1 MRSAFPPFRD
11 STGRHRGISSAHAF
25 EVGQVVAATGV
36 APERMKTP
44 SSLRTELTSVLMMNS
59 HGFPEITA
67 AVESLRETV
76 KGPVEVIVLNRGVAD
91 GSEQWLSNQP
101 DLTVLDTSRAWTLS
115 SMECRPGECP
125 WSHHLFCDSSIR
137 FTPYWRELHLE
148 HLEQWPDI
156 GLVSSV
162 SSSGEGVQRA
172 VAAENVLELTLRAR
186 GLLRVGEDSMP
197 MSRIFH
203 SPFLMVR
210 TSVLERVGDLTS
222 DSEMGGW
229 SFVDWYQRIRLS
241 GFRLRVAQDCLMAW
255 TPQLTAEDYQASWSV
270 LNDKWGADAA
280 YSDSTFEQLSL
291 TENPFH
297 EARRSVAYQSEEDAR
312 GLIDREPKL

>member
-1 MRSAFPPFRD
+1 M
-11 STGRHRGISSAHAF
+11 
-25 EVGQVVAATGV
+25 
-36 APERMKTP
+36 
-44 SSLRTELTSVLMMNS
+44 
-59 HGFPEITA
+59 
-67 AVESLRETV
+67 

-101 DLTVLDTSRAWTLS
+101 DLTVLDTSELGPSAAWNAGLANARGRTIF
-115 SMECRPGECP
+115 
-125 WSHHLFCDSSIR
+125 FCDSSIR

-162 SSSGEGVQRA
+162 SSLGEGAQRA

-186 GLLRVGEDSMP
+186 GLFESWRGQHAYVAN
-197 MSRIFH
+197 FH

-210 TSVLERVGDLTS
+210 TSVLERVGGFDVRFR
-222 DSEMGGW
+222 DGGLG
-229 SFVDWYQRIRLS
+229 FVDWYQRIRLS

-255 TPQLTAEDYQASWSV
+255 TPHLTTEDYQASWSV
-270 LNDKWGADAA
+270 LNEKWGAASS

-291 TENPFH
+291 TKNPFH
-297 EARRSVAYQSEEDAR
+297 EARRFVAYQSEEDAR
-312 GLIDREPKL
+312 GLIDREPKLLNSAIRHRKIA